1 MPTVKIDNP
10 SLLPALLDDLRSRS
24 DVVAEAVS
32 EDTIQVSILGSYDT
46 EHMRLATYLRVRAW
60 EAGQRALGVELH
72 VDIE

>member
-10 SLLPALLDDLRSRS
+10 TLLPALLDELRSRS

-32 EDTIQVSILGSYDT
+32 EDTIRVSILGSYDT

-60 EAGQRALGVELH
+60 EAAQRALGVELH